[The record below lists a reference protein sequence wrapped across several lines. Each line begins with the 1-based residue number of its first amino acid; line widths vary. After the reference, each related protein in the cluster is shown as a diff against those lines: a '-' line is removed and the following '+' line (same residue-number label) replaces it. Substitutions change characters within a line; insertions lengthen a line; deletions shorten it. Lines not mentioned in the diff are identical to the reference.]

1 MQQIDEYNYLIY
13 NAMADVSTKYLGLN
27 LQSPVIVGSSG
38 LTNSVENVIEYEK
51 QGAGA
56 VVLKSLF
63 EEQIMHEVN
72 YTLGQDAVAN
82 QYPEAFDYISNFSR
96 SNSIDKYLTLIRE
109 CRKSVNIPVI
119 ASINCATDAE
129 WTNFA
134 RKVQDAG
141 ASALELNIFVLPS
154 DPSGSPEQLEKV
166 YFSIL
171 ERVIRQVTVPVA
183 LKISSYFSGL
193 ANSAQKLAWSGAKGL
208 VLFNRFF
215 SPDIDIEDLEVKATH
230 VLSSPDEIYM
240 PLRWVAILAD
250 KVSCDLAGTT
260 GVHDSEGMIK
270 MMLAG
275 AKAVEIVSTIY
286 KNGPGQI
293 RLMVNVL
300 EHWMDDHD
308 YASTGEFIGKM
319 SLKNASDPVAYER
332 VQFMKHFA
340 GIE

>member
-1 MQQIDEYNYLIY
+1 
-13 NAMADVSTKYLGLN
+13 MADISTKYLGLK
-27 LQSPVIVGSSG
+27 LQSPLIIGSSG
-38 LTNSVENVIEYEK
+38 LTGSVENVIEYEK

-63 EEQIMHEVN
+63 EEQIMHEVSH
-72 YTLGQDAVAN
+72 TLGQDSLSN

-96 SNSIDKYLTLIRE
+96 SNSLNKYMSLIRD
-109 CRKSVNIPVI
+109 CRKSVGIPVI

-129 WTNFA
+129 WINFA
-134 RKVQDAG
+134 QKIEDAG

-154 DPSGSPEQLEKV
+154 DPASSPEQLEKV
-166 YFSIL
+166 YFNIL
-171 ERVIRQVTVPVA
+171 EKVVKQVTIPVA

-193 ANSAQKLAWSGAKGL
+193 ASSAQKFAWAGAKGL

-215 SPDIDIEDLEVKATH
+215 SPDIDIEDLEIKATH

-240 PLRWVAILAD
+240 PLRWVAILSD
-250 KVSCDLAGTT
+250 KVRCDIAGTT
-260 GVHDSEGMIK
+260 GVHDAEGMIK

-275 AKAVEIVSTIY
+275 AKAVEVVSTIY
-286 KNGPGQI
+286 KNGPGYI
-293 RLMVNVL
+293 SLMVNEL
-300 EHWMDDHD
+300 ERWMDEHD
-308 YASTGEFIGKM
+308 YTSTIEFIGKM
-319 SLKNASDPVAYER
+319 SMKSASNPVAYER

>member
-1 MQQIDEYNYLIY
+1 
-13 NAMADVSTKYLGLN
+13 MADISTKYLGLK

-38 LTNSVENVIEYEK
+38 LTSSVENVIEYEK

-63 EEQIMHEVN
+63 EEQILHEVRH
-72 YTLGQDAVAN
+72 TLGQDSITN

-96 SNSIDKYLTLIRE
+96 SNNLDKYMALIRD
-109 CRKSVNIPVI
+109 CRKSVGIPVI

-129 WTNFA
+129 WTSYA
-134 RKVQDAG
+134 KKIEDAG
-141 ASALELNIFVLPS
+141 ANALELNIFVLPS
-154 DPSGSPEQLEKV
+154 DPANSPEQLEKV
-166 YFSIL
+166 YFNIL
-171 ERVIRQVTVPVA
+171 EKVVKQVRIPVA

-193 ANSAQKLAWSGAKGL
+193 ASSAQKFAWAGAKGL
-208 VLFNRFF
+208 VLFNRFY
-215 SPDIDIEDLEVKATH
+215 SPDIDIEDLEIKATH

-240 PLRWVAILAD
+240 PLRWVAILSD

-260 GVHDSEGMIK
+260 GVHDAAGMIK

-293 RLMVNVL
+293 RLMVNEL
-300 EHWMDDHD
+300 EHWMQEHD
-308 YASTGEFIGKM
+308 YASVNDFIGKM
-319 SLKNASDPVAYER
+319 NLRNSSNPVAYER